1 MLDLKVGQAKEVKLL
16 AEDGIASMWRLLPF
30 ILIAGMFGGAYMYY
44 KDTQNRLQ
52 VAAENLARAETA
64 ARANQIALDELVSAN
79 IQNELRIQE
88 LNVEL
93 SSANDYKNEL
103 IGKLRRHNLTALT
116 MQKPGLIETR
126 VNNASRAILEEL
138 EATTSNR

>member
-1 MLDLKVGQAKEVKLL
+1 
-16 AEDGIASMWRLLPF
+16 MWRLLPF
-30 ILIAGMFGGAYMYY
+30 ILIVGMFGGAYMYY

-52 VAAENLARAETA
+52 VAAENLAKAETA
-64 ARANQIALDELVSAN
+64 AKANQVALDELVAAN

-93 SSANDYKNEL
+93 SSANEYKNEL

-126 VNNASRAILEEL
+126 VNNASKAILEEL

>member
-1 MLDLKVGQAKEVKLL
+1 MET
-16 AEDGIASMWRLLPF
+16 IAIYTNRWNVWWCLYVLQR
-30 ILIAGMFGGAYMYY
+30 Y
-44 KDTQNRLQ
+44 QNRLQ

-64 ARANQIALDELVSAN
+64 ARANQIALDELVAAN

-93 SSANDYKNEL
+93 SSANEYKNEL

-126 VNNASRAILEEL
+126 VNNASKAILEEL